1 MLNTPKFLSGRA
13 GICKRFVNLTKIQT
27 VRSLC
32 QKSGLCFR
40 RHLKVDRSL
49 FLAGLN
55 LRLSTFFQWWQA
67 GQRDERTLCE
77 NIGDEIKSAS
87 RSASKTHRRGVKWS

>member
-49 FLAGLN
+49 FLAAMLA
-55 LRLSTFFQWWQA
+55 LM
-67 GQRDERTLCE
+67 RDCIILHEL
-77 NIGDEIKSAS
+77 A
-87 RSASKTHRRGVKWS
+87 HRGE